1 MNAMMHKTSNQHFA
15 AASLYLLILEDDESH
30 VNLIRDAF
38 EMADVN
44 VELHVVRTLREYR
57 ASIAERRPDLALVD
71 LKLPDGSG
79 VEVLTAP
86 SEAAP
91 FPVVIIT
98 AYGSQEIAVAAMKAG
113 AMDYV
118 VKSSA
123 AFATLPSTV
132 THALREWNLLRE
144 NRRAELVLQLS
155 EERYR
160 SLFNNMLNGFAYCR
174 MIFKE
179 DRPQDFIYLAV
190 NSAFETLTGL
200 KNVVGKRVTE
210 VIPGIRETDP
220 KMFEI
225 YGRVARTGK
234 PETIE
239 VFVKALKMWFS
250 ISVYCPAPDNFVAVF
265 DVITARKQAE
275 EALQA
280 SEKKFRSMYAAMI
293 EGVALHELVCDA
305 AGKPIDYVLLDVN
318 PAFESI
324 LGLAR
329 KAVLGHRASEVY
341 GTGVAPY
348 LETYAAVAIT
358 GRPVSFETA
367 YEPLKKAF
375 AISVFSPAKGCF
387 ATVFEDITA
396 HKRVENQLLI
406 AKEEWELT
414 FDAVPDL
421 ICILDTKHT
430 ILRAN
435 RAMAVKLGV
444 TTEQAVGLTCYQCV
458 HGLQSPPDSCPHTKM
473 LLDLQEHTIEVHEDR
488 LGGDYLVTCT
498 PLRDKAGQ
506 LIGSVHMAR
515 DITASKQAA
524 ISANQLAAIVR
535 SSDDCIIGKDISGVI
550 TSWNQGAEKMFGY
563 AASEMV
569 GASITRLIPA
579 GRAGEEE
586 RLLEQI
592 KRGKSVD
599 HFETVRQT
607 KTGNLI
613 EVSVTL
619 SPIRDVAGKIVGV
632 SKVARDISER
642 KRVEEQ
648 LRQSTAKLKEAQRV
662 AQIGSWEWDIPANTI
677 KWSEEL
683 YRIFSIDPKISLPNY
698 VKHLDL
704 FTPASR
710 DRLDAAVQTTMRT
723 GAGYNLDLELANQTG
738 ATKWVQ
744 VRGESQRDANGRIC
758 GLRGTT
764 QDVTARKQAEQL
776 LLDSNEQLD
785 ATLTELRQTQRQI
798 VAQEN
803 LRVLGQMASGIAH
816 DFNNALAPII
826 GFSELLMKHPDKLA
840 DQEQVLKRLQI
851 INTCATDAARV
862 VRQMR
867 EFGRQRTDSNVFQPV
882 DLNKLVRQTVDHTKQ
897 HWKDQAQAVGKT
909 IEIATDLLP
918 VSSVS
923 GEEFAIRELLT
934 NLIFN
939 AVDAMPEGGTI
950 TLGTMMDGNSV
961 RLSVRD
967 TGTGMSEEV
976 QRRCLEPF
984 FTTKGTGGT
993 GLGLAMVQGIVQRH
1007 NGTVDIES
1015 KLGHGTT
1022 FIIRLPIQH
1031 AGKAPTAP
1039 AQVSAVSQSLH
1050 VLVVD
1055 DEPLLCAITEAFLMD
1070 DGHTVETVNR
1080 GAAALARLK
1089 TGQFAVVITDRAMPE
1104 MNGDQLAVAIHQSV
1118 PGLPVILMTGFGDI
1132 MHSANEMPPHISTIL
1147 SKPLTQA
1154 SLRAALTKVLPQFTG
1169 TALN

>member
-44 VELHVVRTLREYR
+44 VELHVVRTLWEYR

-71 LKLPDGSG
+71 LKLPDGRG

-144 NRRAELVLQLS
+144 NRRAESVLQLS

-239 VFVKALKMWFS
+239 IFVEALKMWFS

-265 DVITARKQAE
+265 DVITARKQTE

-280 SEKKFRSMYAAMI
+280 SEKKFRSMYAAMV
-293 EGVALHELVCDA
+293 EGVALHELVCDV

-324 LGLAR
+324 LGLDR
-329 KAVLGHRASEVY
+329 QAVIGRRASAVY
-341 GTGVAPY
+341 GIGLAPY
-348 LETYAAVAIT
+348 LDIYAAVAIT
-358 GRPVSFETA
+358 GRPTSFETA

-375 AISVFSPAKGCF
+375 AISVFSPTKGCF

-396 HKRVENQLLI
+396 RKQAENQIRI
-406 AKEEWELT
+406 AKEEWERT

-421 ICILDTKHT
+421 ICILDNKHT

-435 RAMAVKLGV
+435 RAMATKLGV

-498 PLRDKAGQ
+498 PLRDNAGQ
-506 LIGSVHMAR
+506 LLGSVHVAR

-524 ISANQLAAIVR
+524 IHSNQLAAIVQ
-535 SSDDCIIGKDISGVI
+535 SSEDCIIGKDINGII
-550 TSWNQGAEKMFGY
+550 TSWNPGAEKMFGY
-563 AASEMV
+563 TASEMI
-569 GASITRLIPA
+569 GTSITRLIPA

-586 RLLEQI
+586 RILEQI

-599 HFETVRQT
+599 HFETLRQA
-607 KTGNLI
+607 KNGNLI

-632 SKVARDISER
+632 SKVARDITER

-648 LRQSTAKLKEAQRV
+648 LRQSSAKLQEAQRV
-662 AQIGSWEWDIPANTI
+662 AQIGSWEWDIPTNTI

-683 YRIFSIDPKISLPNY
+683 YRVFSIDPKKSLTNY
-698 VKHLDL
+698 VGHLDL
-704 FTPASR
+704 YMPASR

-826 GFSELLMKHPDKLA
+826 GFSELLMKHPEKLE

-867 EFGRQRTDSNVFQPV
+867 EFGRQGTDSHVFQPV

-1055 DEPLLCAITEAFLMD
+1055 VEPLLCAITEAFLMD

-1080 GAAALARLK
+1080 GAAALERLK

-1132 MHSANEMPPHISTIL
+1132 MHSANEMPPHINTIL